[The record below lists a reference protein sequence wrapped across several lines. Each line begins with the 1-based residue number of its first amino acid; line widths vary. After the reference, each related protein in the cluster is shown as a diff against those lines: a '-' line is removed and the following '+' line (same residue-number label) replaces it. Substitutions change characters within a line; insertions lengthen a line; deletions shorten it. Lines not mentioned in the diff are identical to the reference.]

1 MGKLT
6 LRFACGVA
14 ALACCAWA
22 QSVEIVIATYGSGRL
37 QDVTAVVR
45 AALASGRRE
54 LPVTLEALGVSDPAP
69 GRVKSLRVL
78 YRAGDALYE
87 AVAQDFENLALPA
100 GVPDMAASSTQPAAP
115 APAGSAQPTTGG
127 FFDAPGSASGT
138 AQSAGTP
145 AAAAPAANPPAGSVP
160 AAAAPVAVSPVA
172 SVPNGAC
179 FYVQANYGGTPYCV
193 ASGTS
198 TASLG
203 GQRRRFRSV
212 RLVGSAQAA
221 VLFDADNFLGASV
234 RVLKSQPDLRTAQG
248 PFYSTDF
255 EDRAASVRVE

>member
-22 QSVEIVIATYGSGRL
+22 QSVEIIIATYGSGRL

-78 YRAGDALYE
+78 YRAGDGLYE
-87 AVAQDFENLALPA
+87 AVAQDFENLTLPA
-100 GVPDMAASSTQPAAP
+100 GAPDVTASAAPPAAP
-115 APAGSAQPTTGG
+115 APAASVQPTTGG
-127 FFDAPGSASGT
+127 FFDTPGAATGT
-138 AQSAGTP
+138 AETAGSP
-145 AAAAPAANPPAGSVP
+145 AATAPAASVP
-160 AAAAPVAVSPVA
+160 AAAAPVVVSPVS

-179 FYVQANYGGTPYCV
+179 FYVQANYGGTPYCF
-193 ASGTS
+193 ASGSS

-212 RLVGSAQAA
+212 RLVGSAQAV
-221 VLFDADNFLGASV
+221 VLFDADNFLGASA
-234 RVLKSQPDLRTAQG
+234 RLLKSQPDLRTAQG
-248 PFYSTDF
+248 PFYVTDF

>member
-6 LRFACGVA
+6 LQLAMGVA
-14 ALACCAWA
+14 VLAACACA
-22 QSVEIVIATYGSGRL
+22 QTVEIVIATYGSGRL

-45 AALASGRRE
+45 AALASGRRD

-78 YRAGDALYE
+78 YRAGDGLYE

-100 GVPDMAASSTQPAAP
+100 GVPDLAATSQPAAP
-115 APAGSAQPTTGG
+115 APAASVQPTTGG
-127 FFDAPGSASGT
+127 FFDTPGAASGT
-138 AQSAGTP
+138 AETAGSTAAATP
-145 AAAAPAANPPAGSVP
+145 ARTAATPAPT
-160 AAAAPVAVSPVA
+160 APVVSPVA

-179 FYVQANYGGTPYCV
+179 FYVQANYGGTPYCF
-193 ASGTS
+193 ASGSS
-198 TASLG
+198 TATLG

-212 RLVGSAQAA
+212 RLVGSAQAV

-248 PFYSTDF
+248 PFYVTDF

>member
-1 MGKLT
+1 M
-6 LRFACGVA
+6 GVA
-14 ALACCAWA
+14 AFAACACA
-22 QSVEIVIATYGSGRL
+22 QNVEIVIATYGSGRL

-45 AALASGRRE
+45 TALAAGRRE

-78 YRAGDALYE
+78 YRAGDGLYE

-100 GVPDMAASSTQPAAP
+100 GVPDMAASAASPAAP
-115 APAGSAQPTTGG
+115 APAASVQATTGG
-127 FFDAPGSASGT
+127 FFDSPGVASGT
-138 AQSAGTP
+138 AQ
-145 AAAAPAANPPAGSVP
+145 PAGSTTAATP
-160 AAAAPVAVSPVA
+160 APTAATPAPSAPVVSPVA

-179 FYVQANYGGTPYCV
+179 FYVQANYGGTPYCF
-193 ASGTS
+193 ASGSS

-203 GQRRRFRSV
+203 SQRRRFRSV
-212 RLVGSAQAA
+212 RLVGSAQAV
-221 VLFDADNFLGASV
+221 VLFDADNYLGASV
-234 RVLKSQPDLRTAQG
+234 RLLKSQPDLRTAQG